1 LSHAFI
7 ESRREDPRQWSEGR
21 RGNGMDI
28 NEVFV
33 LGAGFMGAGIGQVA
47 SLAGYRVTLADTRED
62 RLEEGMHS
70 IGDSLQ
76 RMVRSG
82 KVEEPDADKALSE
95 IKTTTD
101 IHAAQTADIAVE
113 AVPEDAELKRKIFA
127 ELDDICLPHAILA
140 TNTSAIPVSLIAAAT
155 TRPENVVATH
165 FFGPVPVMRL
175 CELAGGLLTSEDT
188 VAKAEAW
195 ARSLGKETIRV
206 RGDIAGFI
214 ANRVTIPSSLE
225 AVRMVDE
232 GVATAVEI
240 DQALAAVGVKVGPMR
255 IMDNAGIDVTF
266 SAAKAIFDDT
276 GDEMFFPPPLMRR
289 MVSAGLLGRKSGRGF
304 YDYYSG
310 EPVAWDTTTPPRFLD
325 SMREPEPGEA
335 RAQALFNRFYLPTI
349 IESVRMLEAGRASP
363 DDIDTAVRLGFN
375 FPLGPLQTADLMGI
389 DKVLEVACALEKETA
404 SRRFGPPTMLKTM
417 VTSGRLGRICGKGFY
432 DYPES

>member
-1 LSHAFI
+1 
-7 ESRREDPRQWSEGR
+7 
-21 RGNGMDI
+21 MDM

-33 LGAGFMGAGIGQVA
+33 LGAGFMGAGIAQVS
-47 SLAGYRVTLADTRED
+47 SLAGYRVTMADTGED
-62 RLEEGMHS
+62 RLEAGMRS
-70 IGDSLQ
+70 ISDSLR

-82 KVEEPDADKALSE
+82 KVDERDADKALSE
-95 IKTTTD
+95 IKTTID
-101 IHAAQTADIAVE
+101 LHDAQTADIAVE

-127 ELDDICLPHAILA
+127 ELDDICRPGAILA

-155 TRPENVVATH
+155 TRPQNVVATH

-175 CELAGGLLTSEDT
+175 CEVAGGILTSEDIL
-188 VAKAEAW
+188 AEAEAW
-195 ARSLGKETIRV
+195 ARSLGKETVRV

-255 IMDNAGIDVTF
+255 IMDNAGIDVSF

-304 YDYYSG
+304 YDYSSG
-310 EPVAWDTTTPPRFLD
+310 DPVPRDTMTPARFLD
-325 SMREPEPGEA
+325 SLREPEPGEA
-335 RAQALFNRFYLPTI
+335 RAQALFKRFYLPTI
-349 IESVRMLEAGRASP
+349 IESVRMLEAGRAGP

-389 DKVLEVACALEKETA
+389 DKVLEAACALEKETA
-404 SRRFGPPTMLKTM
+404 SRRFAPPTLLKTM
-417 VTSGRLGRICGKGFY
+417 VTAGRLGRTCGKGFY

>member
-1 LSHAFI
+1 
-7 ESRREDPRQWSEGR
+7 
-21 RGNGMDI
+21 MDM

-33 LGAGFMGAGIGQVA
+33 LGAGFMGAGIAQVS
-47 SLAGYRVTLADTRED
+47 SLAGYRVTMADTGED
-62 RLEEGMHS
+62 RLEAGMRS
-70 IGDSLQ
+70 ISDSL
-76 RMVRSG
+76 RRLVRSG
-82 KVEEPDADKALSE
+82 KVDEPDADKALSE
-95 IKTTTD
+95 IKTTID
-101 IHAAQTADIAVE
+101 LHDAQTADIAVE

-127 ELDDICLPHAILA
+127 ELDDICHPGAILA

-155 TRPENVVATH
+155 TRPQNVVATH

-175 CELAGGLLTSEDT
+175 CEVAGGILTSEDT
-188 VAKAEAW
+188 LAKAEAW
-195 ARSLGKETIRV
+195 ARSLGKETVRV

-232 GVATAVEI
+232 GVATAAEI
-240 DQALAAVGVKVGPMR
+240 DQALAAFGVKVGPMR
-255 IMDNAGIDVTF
+255 IMDNAGIDVSF

-304 YDYYSG
+304 YDYSSG
-310 EPVAWDTTTPPRFLD
+310 DPVPRDTMTPARFLD
-325 SMREPEPGEA
+325 SLREPEPGEA
-335 RAQALFNRFYLPTI
+335 RAQALFKRFYLPTI

-389 DKVLEVACALEKETA
+389 DKVLEAARALEKETA
-404 SRRFGPPTMLKTM
+404 SRRFSPPALLEAMDAA
-417 VTSGRLGRICGKGFY
+417 GRLGRACGKGFY